1 MYIFEGN
8 NIDMIDRLNQNQT
21 RAAFTSK
28 NEFFRT
34 PPGWNELNFRLVSHV
49 FTKSK
54 EVNFGKIFHKMPMKH
69 CV

>member
-34 PPGWNELNFRLVSHV
+34 PPG
-49 FTKSK
+49 
-54 EVNFGKIFHKMPMKH
+54 
-69 CV
+69 